1 MPNKLLLI
9 DGQSLIWQ
17 TDHKL
22 PQKIEGKNG
31 QNIEDIWGFTKILQ
45 KMIQEVNPT
54 HVLLF
59 FEEDW
64 QDIERKEWFL
74 AILQEWKISY
84 IEVTKNNIPSAIQ
97 SYCDQFHKDAEIT
110 IGASSYDYF
119 NLITSQIKLLSFKN
133 CTCSWF
139 TKEKIKNK
147 WKIEPQFYADYKA
160 LVGDDKNSISGIPRI
175 GPKLAASLI
184 NDYGHIEQ
192 ILNHIEQIPK
202 DNVRLTLD
210 IFQKDL
216 LTNIELLRFPI
227 RKITPYPLENM
238 KFDNQKN
245 SVKELLKRVNLL

>member
-1 MPNKLLLI
+1 M
-9 DGQSLIWQ
+9 
-17 TDHKL
+17 
-22 PQKIEGKNG
+22 
-31 QNIEDIWGFTKILQ
+31 
-45 KMIQEVNPT
+45 
-54 HVLLF
+54 
-59 FEEDW
+59 
-64 QDIERKEWFL
+64 
-74 AILQEWKISY
+74 
-84 IEVTKNNIPSAIQ
+84 
-97 SYCDQFHKDAEIT
+97 
-110 IGASSYDYF
+110 
-119 NLITSQIKLLSFKN
+119 SFKN